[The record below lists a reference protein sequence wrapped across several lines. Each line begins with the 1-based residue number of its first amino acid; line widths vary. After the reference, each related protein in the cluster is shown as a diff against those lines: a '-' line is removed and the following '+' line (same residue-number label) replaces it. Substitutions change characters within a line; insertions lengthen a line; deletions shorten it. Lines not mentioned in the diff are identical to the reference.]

1 VRRRLADIFG
11 REPSI
16 KINPDEVVAQG
27 AAIQAGSLTGALS
40 PGTGMGARDAVATA
54 DHSPLAAPGAAP
66 PDTPAKR
73 PILLDVNP
81 ASLSIQSAGGYA
93 ERLLDKN
100 APIPIEKTRVFTTAR
115 DHQTRVEI
123 DCCRGEGRRYSDN
136 EPLGT
141 LVLQDLPPRQRG
153 DVQIEVSFR
162 VDADGILHVSATDQ
176 TSGMRREARLQVLG
190 APVEES

>member
-1 VRRRLADIFG
+1 MSVALGIDLGTTNSMAAARTSARRSSSSRGRPCSTRSARGRTSLPDLPDGATGRLPFLITRQKFED
-11 REPSI
+11 
-16 KINPDEVVAQG
+16 
-27 AAIQAGSLTGALS
+27 
-40 PGTGMGARDAVATA
+40 
-54 DHSPLAAPGAAP
+54 
-66 PDTPAKR
+66 
-73 PILLDVNP
+73 LLDVNP
-81 ASLSIQSAGGYA
+81 ASLSIQSVGGYA

-141 LVLQDLPPRQRG
+141 LVLEDLPPRQRG